1 MLAMVCWYNI
11 LDIYYIINLR
21 NIRLL
26 SKVQSETLAKVMAVA
41 AGKKRLQFQEVVA
54 KYDIEI

>member
-26 SKVQSETLAKVMAVA
+26 SKVQSYSTGVFVRVYD
-41 AGKKRLQFQEVVA
+41 GITFRRLDRVFPHPRG
-54 KYDIEI
+54 